1 MSNQNDIEDEFQ
13 FIFKCPFYEELKR
26 NLLINLL
33 NKYIIYHIQLKFYK
47 FC

>member
-1 MSNQNDIEDEFQ
+1 MCNQNDIEDEFH

-33 NKYIIYHIQLKFYK
+33 IYYLSYTTLIL
-47 FC
+47 